1 MLNYLQFLIKSTN
14 QHGVH
19 SPFVFQYITKGLYS
33 KKRFVKNLP
42 KNMKWVLQSLQY
54 FQPDKV
60 YCNSNE
66 IKQLFKHEELQ
77 FVDNIQDAQIGFIKS
92 TNQHGVHSPF
102 VFQYITKGLY
112 SKKRFVKNLPK
123 NMKWVLQSLQYF
135 QPDKVYCNSN
145 EIKQLFKHEELQF
158 VDNIQDAQIGVI
170 N

>member
-33 KKRFVKNLP
+33 KKRFIKNLP

-66 IKQLFKHEELQ
+66 IKQLL
-77 FVDNIQDAQIGFIKS
+77 
-92 TNQHGVHSPF
+92 
-102 VFQYITKGLY
+102 
-112 SKKRFVKNLPK
+112 
-123 NMKWVLQSLQYF
+123 
-135 QPDKVYCNSN
+135 
-145 EIKQLFKHEELQF
+145 KHEELQF

-170 N
+170 NYNRKEEEINIHEKIKQLTSDQLLLIALNKYNKSFIDALRANESIVLVIDFYYGVLISKRKEQQKQNFYIRF